1 MRWGL
6 FFVVLCVVV
15 PVLASELSNKHTVVP
30 LADDLTVIASQSD
43 KEKLPILLMFFAEDC
58 EYCERLEQDII
69 NPMLVHGDFNNRV
82 IVRKVLIDQFDTLTN
97 FAGVITDSDEFANQ
111 RGIQVTPTLQ
121 FVDSNGQELVPQV
134 IGYQGPDFF
143 SAYLDDALGGSLQ
156 KIRQQ

>member
-6 FFVVLCVVV
+6 FFVVLCLVV
-15 PVLASELSNKHTVVP
+15 PVVASELGNNHSTVP
-30 LADDLTVIASQSD
+30 LVDDLTVIASQSD

-69 NPMLVHGDFNNRV
+69 NPMIVHGDFNNRV
-82 IVRKVLIDQFDTLTN
+82 IVRKVLIDKVDTLTN
-97 FAGVITDSDEFANQ
+97 FAGEVTDSDEFANQ

-121 FVDSNGQELVPQV
+121 FVNSQGHELVPQV
-134 IGYQGPDFF
+134 VGYQGPDFF

>member
-6 FFVVLCVVV
+6 FFVVLCLVV
-15 PVLASELSNKHTVVP
+15 PVVASELVNKHTSVP
-30 LADDLTVIASQSD
+30 LVDDLTVIASQSD

-69 NPMLVHGDFNNRV
+69 NPMLLHGDFNNRV
-82 IVRKVLIDQFDTLTN
+82 IVRKVLIDKVDTLTN
-97 FAGVITDSDEFANQ
+97 FAGELTDSDEFANQ

-121 FVDSNGQELVPQV
+121 FVNSQGNELVPQV
-134 IGYQGPDFF
+134 VGYQGPDFF